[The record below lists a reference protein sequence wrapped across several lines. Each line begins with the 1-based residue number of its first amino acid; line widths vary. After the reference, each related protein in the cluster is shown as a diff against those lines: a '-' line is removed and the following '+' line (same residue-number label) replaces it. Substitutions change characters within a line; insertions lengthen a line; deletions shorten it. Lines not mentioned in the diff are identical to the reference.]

1 MRPLTIIIMLS
12 WVVSL
17 AAAPVYDILEYGAV
31 ADGET
36 INTEAIQSAI
46 DECAWKGGG
55 TVLIHSG
62 TYVSGTIILK
72 NHVTLR
78 VEAGAT
84 LLASP
89 DLEDYPDITP
99 EIPYQYTPRFTR
111 YLIYA
116 EKAEQIAIEGRGT
129 IDGRGRD
136 FPYIRGE
143 DKNRPYII
151 RFAECKNVR
160 VQDIYFY
167 DSARWLQHYLG
178 CEDVVI
184 DGITV
189 VATTRENRDGI
200 DIDSCDRVRISNCDI
215 NSGDDAIVLKA
226 TAQRPCKNVVV
237 TNCVL
242 RSTASALKLGTESS
256 GGFENILFDN
266 CAIYD
271 VTGDAIALEM
281 VDGGRFDRVTVS
293 NMVIDGART
302 AIFVRLGNRARPIPG
317 IEPPGMGSMQNIII
331 DNIQATNIR
340 NLGCSITGLPDH
352 PVEHV
357 MLSNIRIRFEGGGTL
372 EHAMQEVPEKPRA
385 YPSSKMFETL
395 PAYGFYCR
403 HVRDLSFDHV
413 RLDVEEPDIRPAMI
427 CDDVEQ
433 LEVTDFDAEI
443 NEQTKSY
450 FSFVNVREALI
461 SNCLPMGNCAMFLN
475 LEGAQNQTISLFQ
488 NSLYTC
494 QTITNPTG
502 NALIHVGEN
511 ITTR

>member
-1 MRPLTIIIMLS
+1 MILL

-17 AAAPVYDILEYGAV
+17 AGTPVYDILDYGAV

-36 INTEAIQSAI
+36 INTGAIQSTI

-62 TYVSGTIILK
+62 TYVSGTLILK
-72 NHVTLR
+72 SYVTLR

-99 EIPYQYTPRFTR
+99 EIPYLYTPRFTR

-116 EKAEQIAIEGRGT
+116 EKAQQIAIEGLGT
-129 IDGRGRD
+129 IDGRGRN

-143 DKNRPYII
+143 DKNRPYIL

-160 VQDIYFY
+160 VQDIYFH

-178 CEDVVI
+178 CEDVLI
-184 DGITV
+184 DGISV
-189 VATTRENRDGI
+189 LAPTRENRDGI
-200 DIDSCDRVRISNCDI
+200 DIDSCNKVRISNCNID
-215 NSGDDAIVLKA
+215 SGDDAIVLKA

-237 TNCVL
+237 TNCNL
-242 RSTASALKLGTESS
+242 RSRGASAIKLGTESS
-256 GGFENILFDN
+256 GGFENILFEN
-266 CAIYD
+266 CSIYD
-271 VTGDAIALEM
+271 TGGDAIALEM

-293 NMVIDGART
+293 NIVINGART

-317 IEPPGMGSMQNIII
+317 IDPPGMGSMQNIII
-331 DNIQATNIR
+331 DNIQATNIGKW
-340 NLGCSITGLPDH
+340 GCSITGLPDH

-357 MLSNIRIRFEGGGTL
+357 MFSNIRIQFAGGGTFRDAQKVL
-372 EHAMQEVPEKPRA
+372 EEKSRA

-395 PAYGFYCR
+395 PAYGFFCR
-403 HVRDLSFDHV
+403 HVRDLSFDHI
-413 RLDVEEPDIRPAMI
+413 RLDVEEPDRRPVMI
-427 CDDVEQ
+427 CEDVEQ

-443 NEQTKSY
+443 DEQAKSY

-461 SNCLPMGNCAMFLN
+461 SNCLPLGNCAMFVSI
-475 LEGAQNQTISLFQ
+475 EGVQNKTISLFQ

-494 QTITNPTG
+494 QNITNPTG
-502 NALIHVGEN
+502 KALIHVGEN
-511 ITTR
+511 ITKR